1 MKKEKCIE
9 IINKLLRL
17 SNSSNEHEAKLALEK
32 AYTLMLKYD
41 ISKDD
46 VGEPM
51 GEVIEYKTSIYY
63 TEYKNNYICTLANNI
78 AEFYRCVSCS
88 TYTNKSKKRT
98 VVLMGNKDDCKIA
111 ESVILF
117 IKSHVD
123 KWFTEYR
130 RKNRRKYTLE
140 YLQATRNNYGEGF
153 TKAIIELLEDK
164 RKFAQQEWG
173 LVVTIPQE
181 AIDYKNALEHHTLKA
196 DFFDTN
202 GLAEGY
208 IDGKNTQLEKH
219 ITYSRNI

>member
-46 VGEPM
+46 VGESTD
-51 GEVIEYKTSIYY
+51 EVVEYKTSIYY
-63 TEYKNNYICTLANNI
+63 TEYKNNYICTLSNNI
-78 AEFYRCVSCS
+78 AKFYKCVSYA
-88 TYTNKSKKRT
+88 THVNKSKKWT

-123 KWFTEYR
+123 EWFKGYKRE
-130 RKNRRKYTLE
+130 NREKYTSK

-153 TKAIIELLEDK
+153 TRAIIELLEDK

-173 LVVTIPQE
+173 LVVAIPKE
-181 AIDYKNALEHHTLKA
+181 AVDYQNTLEKEFIQTNS
-196 DFFDTN
+196 FDTN
-202 GLAEGY
+202 GLVAGY
-208 IDGKNTQLEKH
+208 TDGKNTQLEKH
-219 ITYSRNI
+219 ITY

>member
-63 TEYKNNYICTLANNI
+63 TEYKNNYICNLAKEI
-78 AEFYRCVSCS
+78 AEFYRCVSYAS
-88 TYTNKSKKRT
+88 SVHGSKKRI
-98 VVLMGNKDDCKIA
+98 VVLMGNEDDCKIA

-153 TKAIIELLEDK
+153 TKAITELLDNK
-164 RKFAQQEWG
+164 REYAKEEWG

-181 AIDYKNALEHHTLKA
+181 AIDYKNTLEHHTFEA
-196 DFFDTN
+196 NFFDTN
-202 GLAEGY
+202 GLVEGY
-208 IDGKNTQLEKH
+208 MDGKNTQLEKH
-219 ITYSRNI
+219 IASG

>member
-9 IINKLLRL
+9 TINKLLRL

-46 VGEPM
+46 VREPA

-63 TEYKNNYICTLANNI
+63 TAYKNNYICKLADNI
-78 AEFYRCVSCS
+78 AEFYRCVS
-88 TYTNKSKKRT
+88 YTSHIYKSKKKA

-123 KWFTEYR
+123 KWFREYKR
-130 RKNRRKYTLE
+130 ENRDKYTSK
-140 YLQATRNNYGEGF
+140 YLQATRNNYGKGF
-153 TKAIIELLEDK
+153 TRAIIELLEDK

-173 LVVTIPQE
+173 LVVTIPKE
-181 AIDYKNALEHHTLKA
+181 AVDYKNTLEKCSLKA
-196 DFFDTN
+196 DYFDAT
-202 GLAEGY
+202 GLV
-208 IDGKNTQLEKH
+208 
-219 ITYSRNI
+219 

>member
-41 ISKDD
+41 LSKDE
-46 VGEPM
+46 VGEST
-51 GEVIEYKTSIYY
+51 GDVIEYETSIYY
-63 TEYKNNYICTLANNI
+63 TAYKNNYLCTLACNI
-78 AEFYRCVSCS
+78 AEFYRCVSYANS
-88 TYTNKSKKRT
+88 VHGSKKRT
-98 VVLMGNKDDCKIA
+98 VVLRGSKDDCKIA

-123 KWFTEYR
+123 KWFTEY
-130 RKNRRKYTLE
+130 KCENRDKYTSK

-153 TKAIIELLEDK
+153 TKGIIELLEEK
-164 RKFAQQEWG
+164 RELAKQEWG

-181 AIDYKNALEHHTLKA
+181 AIDYKETLDKELFKT
-196 DFFDTN
+196 DSFDTN
-202 GLAEGY
+202 GLIEGY
-208 IDGKNTQLEKH
+208 LNGKNTQLEKH

>member
-1 MKKEKCIE
+1 MKKGKCIE

-46 VGEPM
+46 VGEPA
-51 GEVIEYKTSIYY
+51 GEVIKYKTSIYY
-63 TEYKNNYICTLANNI
+63 TAYKNNYLCTLACNI
-78 AEFYRCVSCS
+78 AEFYRCVSCTS
-88 TYTNKSKKRT
+88 ITNKSQKRLI
-98 VVLMGNKDDCKIA
+98 VLMGTKDDCKIA

-123 KWFTEYR
+123 KWFKEYKR
-130 RKNRRKYTLE
+130 ENRDKYTSK

-153 TKAIIELLEDK
+153 TKGVIELLEKK
-164 RKFAQQEWG
+164 REFVKEEWG
-173 LVVTIPQE
+173 LVVTTPQE
-181 AIDYKNALEHHTLKA
+181 AIDYIETLDKEFFKT
-196 DFFDTN
+196 DTFDTN
-202 GLAEGY
+202 GLVEGY
-208 IDGKNTQLEKH
+208 LDGKSTQLEKH

>member
-9 IINKLLRL
+9 VINKLLRL
-17 SNSSNEHEAKLALEK
+17 SNSSNKHEAKLALEK

-46 VGEPM
+46 VGEPV
-51 GEVIEYKTSIYY
+51 GEVIEYVTSIYY
-63 TEYKNNYICTLANNI
+63 TAYKNNYLCTLAYNI
-78 AEFYRCVSCS
+78 AEFYRCVS
-88 TYTNKSKKRT
+88 YTNSVHGSKKRT

-123 KWFTEYR
+123 KWFTEYK
-130 RKNRRKYTLE
+130 RKNRDKYTSK

-164 RKFAQQEWG
+164 RKFAKQEWG

-181 AIDYKNALEHHTLKA
+181 AIDYKETLDKEFFKS
-196 DFFDTN
+196 DSFDTN
-202 GLAEGY
+202 GILEGY
-208 IDGKNTQLEKH
+208 MDGKNTQLEKH